1 MELDP
6 ITADFPSRNILPE
19 EDEAAHNLDMKSQ
32 YVREPTIEMNEDL
45 AASAS
50 QKEISRVVLL
60 CGKAASCLEAA
71 LKEGH
76 DNHAIGSISLP
87 TLSYLPKDSECSHR
101 TKPIVSSIFRGR
113 HGDVVIVMP
122 EMPVQE
128 QAMAW
133 VDGVFHRLSPGSV
146 IVVGTCPGYRFKGDI
161 DGAEK
166 EKIYSL
172 HTQGSKEYSKSAPP
186 LPLGNLL
193 RGIEAAVMIH
203 CEARNI
209 PASCIVA
216 IEVSQSPRYEF
227 VCEIGEVLMEYMGI
241 VGGLQSDAKQSIKRT
256 TMQKYAA
263 SADMS
268 VYV

>member
-1 MELDP
+1 MDLDP

-19 EDEAAHNLDMKSQ
+19 EDEAAYNLDMKSQ
-32 YVREPTIEMNEDL
+32 YVRKPTVEISEEL
-45 AASAS
+45 SASLS

-60 CGKAASCLEAA
+60 CGKAASCLEGA
-71 LKEGH
+71 LKEGQ
-76 DNHAIGSISLP
+76 DNTAIGSISLP

-101 TKPIVSSIFRGR
+101 TKPIVSNIYRGR
-113 HGDVVIVMP
+113 HGDVVISMP

-128 QAMAW
+128 QAITW
-133 VDGVFHRLSPGSV
+133 VDGVFQRLSPGSV

-161 DGAEK
+161 DGADK

-172 HTQGSKEYSKSAPP
+172 HTQSSKEHSKSAPP
-186 LPLGNLL
+186 LPLGNLV

-203 CEARNI
+203 CEVANL
-209 PASCIVA
+209 PASCIIA

-227 VCEIGEVLMEYMGI
+227 VCEIGEVLMEYMG
-241 VGGLQSDAKQSIKRT
+241 VAGGLQSDAKLSIKHS
-256 TMQKYAA
+256 TMQKYAV